1 MTARVR
7 NIVLA
12 VAGAALLASGAYAL
26 GSQAGGGSAS
36 AHGAGG
42 PAGAAVG
49 YGGGFER
56 HRFGGPAGAGLDAL
70 ASKLDVS
77 PDKLRTALQDVRGDL
92 PRSNLE
98 ARLADALGDGRR
110 RRVGVA
116 DLDQRVDGGVQQQDP
131 SRRAALGLGA
141 AWVLS
146 CVGGQCAP
154 EFSVQETSRGVI
166 PLTVPARTLSP
177 ASPDTSVVLRY
188 RKRYRAARR
197 T

>member
-12 VAGAALLASGAYAL
+12 VAGAGLLASGAYAL

-92 PRSNLE
+92 PKSNLE
-98 ARLADALGDGRR
+98 ARLADALGVSVEKVRAAFEKIRTDVRDEFAAALAKRLG
-110 RRVGVA
+110 
-116 DLDQRVDGGVQQQDP
+116 LDQSKVEQ
-131 SRRAALGLGA
+131 ALGSLRGP
-141 AWVLS
+141 
-146 CVGGQCAP
+146 GGP
-154 EFSVQETSRGVI
+154 FFGH
-166 PLTVPARTLSP
+166 
-177 ASPDTSVVLRY
+177 
-188 RKRYRAARR
+188 RR
-197 T
+197 HP